1 MTPKE
6 LARSI
11 PGKELQV
18 MVREVL
24 LWRSKT
30 ILSGDALRG
39 FARRLELE
47 AGISTDDTLQIAED
61 LIIAEA
67 ARRFAEQPGE
77 TA

>member
-1 MTPKE
+1 
-6 LARSI
+6 
-11 PGKELQV
+11 

-39 FARRLELE
+39 FTKRLETE
-47 AGISTDDTLQIAED
+47 AGVTTDDTLQIAED

-67 ARRFAEQPGE
+67 ARRFAEQSGE